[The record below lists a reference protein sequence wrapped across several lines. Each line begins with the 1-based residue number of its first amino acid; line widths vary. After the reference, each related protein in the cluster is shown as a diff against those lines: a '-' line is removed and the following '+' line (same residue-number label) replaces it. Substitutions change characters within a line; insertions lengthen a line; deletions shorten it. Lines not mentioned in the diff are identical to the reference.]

1 MIWLDRAGLCDTGA
15 GMPNNASW
23 MITNGD
29 SVLIRD
35 GGVVVYEGSVSQAPP
50 EIVELMKEFTE
61 EPIWK

>member
-1 MIWLDRAGLCDTGA
+1 
-15 GMPNNASW
+15 MPNNASW

-35 GGVVVYEGSVSQAPP
+35 NGVVVYEGSVSQAPP